1 MLKQYYPY
9 IKKWKT
15 KLGVMLI
22 FIAICSFIIL
32 FLEPFKTS
40 ESTKLAVE
48 GYSLCVLLSY
58 LIGIFLE
65 SYIFAKKKIWRVQDE
80 LLILLFVV
88 ILSAISVYWYDLE
101 IIKKQDYYW
110 DNLLLFSY
118 RIILPFSILLVPLIA
133 GLRRYYGQVFELPNE
148 HIVTI
153 QGASPSE
160 FLAIDQRKIYYIK
173 SSNNYVEIKYINE
186 TYQIKNK
193 LIRCTLSQAAQQVPD
208 FLQCHRS
215 YIVNPLF
222 MEAISG
228 TQKKAFLQLKD
239 LEDEIPISKSYYST
253 VKTKLHSPQTGD
265 I

>member
-40 ESTKLAVE
+40 ESRKLTVE
-48 GYSLCVLLSY
+48 GYSLCVLVSY
-58 LIGIFLE
+58 LAGLFLE
-65 SYIFAKKKIWRVQDE
+65 SYIFAKKKIWQVQDE

-118 RIILPFSILLVPLIA
+118 RIILPFSVLLVPLIA
-133 GLRRYYGQVFELPNE
+133 GLRRYYGQIFELPNE

-153 QGASPSE
+153 QGASQSE
-160 FLAIDQRKIYYIK
+160 FLEIDQRKIYYIK
-173 SSNNYVEIKYINE
+173 SSNNYVEIKYIDE
-186 TYQIKNK
+186 EHQTKNK

-215 YIVNPLF
+215 YIVNPLY
-222 MEAISG
+222 MEAING

-239 LEDEIPISKSYYST
+239 LADEIPISKSYYSM